1 MVLCGC
7 SWRRPRRAQVGL
19 PSRCLDHHT
28 HTHTH
33 PCGPTAVRFTRTYC
47 KCFKHLPPLRIT
59 CCIRKLKVPFLLVMR
74 GLCGYILWGMQAEE
88 LRVKLQA
95 QAKAERELRQLY
107 AKHEAD
113 YKRSEA

>member
-1 MVLCGC
+1 
-7 SWRRPRRAQVGL
+7 
-19 PSRCLDHHT
+19 
-28 HTHTH
+28 
-33 PCGPTAVRFTRTYC
+33 
-47 KCFKHLPPLRIT
+47 
-59 CCIRKLKVPFLLVMR
+59 MR